1 MATADFWKYFN
12 EEIYPQLGFRQSTFK
27 KIFEYLDSLQRPVF
41 IVETGCVRNVGTYQ
55 GEGQSTLMFDKFASA
70 VPGSMVYT
78 VDIDPNATALCS
90 TLVSPTVKVHTGD
103 SVGFLRDVAIN
114 PPKQFPSVDLLYLDS
129 YDVDFSNPHPSAL
142 HHIKELLAASPIV
155 NDGTMVALDDSPSD
169 AVLLINDTGTVS
181 FFSKPVIS
189 GKGKYIAEYAES
201 INARL
206 QFSGYQCGWLGL
218 GGCNTA
224 MNTERNINTPHIF
237 DPSVKITKFSGM
249 VFDIGAN
256 VGDKTE
262 MFLNQGAP
270 KVIAVEPQPMLGP
283 VLNNRFKDDKRV
295 IIVEKALSDKP
306 QKLMMSICSE
316 ESTISTF
323 SDEWKLGRFTEHV
336 WDHQVEIEALTLDM
350 LINEYG
356 IPEFC
361 KIDVEGFECQVLQG
375 LSKPIPLISFEYTKE
390 FMVNA
395 HKCVEHLIK
404 IGSYEFNYTLGAA
417 QGFAS
422 SQWLSEIELFNVLD
436 NFDHDLLWGDIYARQ
451 IS

>member
-70 VPGSMVYT
+70 VPGSVVYT

-155 NDGTMVALDDSPSD
+155 NDGTLVALDDSPSD

-189 GKGKYIAEYAES
+189 GKGKYIAEYADS
-201 INARL
+201 VNARL

-218 GGCNTA
+218 GVHAG
-224 MNTERNINTPHIF
+224 
-237 DPSVKITKFSGM
+237 
-249 VFDIGAN
+249 
-256 VGDKTE
+256 
-262 MFLNQGAP
+262 
-270 KVIAVEPQPMLGP
+270 
-283 VLNNRFKDDKRV
+283 
-295 IIVEKALSDKP
+295 
-306 QKLMMSICSE
+306 
-316 ESTISTF
+316 
-323 SDEWKLGRFTEHV
+323 
-336 WDHQVEIEALTLDM
+336 
-350 LINEYG
+350 
-356 IPEFC
+356 
-361 KIDVEGFECQVLQG
+361 
-375 LSKPIPLISFEYTKE
+375 
-390 FMVNA
+390 
-395 HKCVEHLIK
+395 
-404 IGSYEFNYTLGAA
+404 
-417 QGFAS
+417 
-422 SQWLSEIELFNVLD
+422 
-436 NFDHDLLWGDIYARQ
+436 
-451 IS
+451 